1 MTNLISILKSGIR
14 HAECGYFSGNSI
26 RCAEF
31 LKKVELELKNEA
43 MEPKQWTKSIPE
55 MHSGNMSNLKQILK
69 GNGYSISG
77 WARANGYNRIS
88 VSLALSGR
96 MNGRLGKEIRKRVE
110 VLKG

>member
-1 MTNLISILKSGIR
+1 M
-14 HAECGYFSGNSI
+14 
-26 RCAEF
+26 
-31 LKKVELELKNEA
+31 
-43 MEPKQWTKSIPE
+43 KSIE
-55 MHSGNMSNLKQILK
+55 MKHTPKARKKAAPDIRRDLRVK
-69 GNGYSISG
+69 GYSISG